1 MHNRSRNQNGRY
13 MRKPAFF
20 QMDANLEPNH
30 LFEFTPD
37 SLLSKPEKKGRS
49 KTEHVIISEATSFFH
64 FSADVVF
71 SFFAPVQLSDVIL
84 NSTCRHAQFFMLAMF
99 RFVFRRVFLFARK

>member
-64 FSADVVF
+64 FSAVVVF
-71 SFFAPVQLSDVIL
+71 RFLHLCSCQMSF
-84 NSTCRHAQFFMLAMF
+84 
-99 RFVFRRVFLFARK
+99 